1 VNGQTSDVSMKLGK
15 AGEAYFF
22 DETTGVS
29 DEHFLQS
36 RSLSSSLA
44 SSPVNGSIMSPP
56 LGALD
61 SVWIRNCSI
70 DSGK

>member
-1 VNGQTSDVSMKLGK
+1 MNGQTSDVNMKLGK

-22 DETTGVS
+22 EESTGVS
-29 DEHFLQS
+29 DEAFLQS

-44 SSPVNGSIMSPP
+44 GSPVNGSIMSPP

-61 SVWIRNCSI
+61 SVLSLINT
-70 DSGK
+70 